1 MSWDD
6 GLVGPALQVAGNRNS
21 PLRIVAGPGTG
32 KTFALMRRATRLL
45 EEEADPRRILV
56 CTFTRTAADDISRE
70 ILSLGARGATNIV
83 AGTLHAFCFRF
94 LAGEDVFS
102 DTGRFPRSLLDYEN
116 RFMLED
122 LKQQG
127 LGGIRECRK
136 RLDAFNAAWARLQSE
151 EPGWPQDA
159 NDRRFHHIL
168 TDWLVFHR
176 CMLVGELIPEAYHYL
191 RNNPTCPE
199 RTAFDHVLVDEYQD
213 LNKAEQTILDLLA
226 DNGTLTVVGDED
238 QSIYSFK
245 HAHPEGIAEFPQ
257 YHNNTYDETLLECRR
272 CPQLVVDIANDLISN
287 NLSRSPRTLT
297 CLDGNPQ
304 GEVHIVQWNSLQ
316 EEAEG
321 IAQFVKDR
329 VNSGQVDPGK
339 VLILAPRRQLGYAV
353 RDALNVLGTSSHSFF
368 KEEVFDGMPQNLQ
381 ESMAQQAFT
390 LLTLLAN
397 SEDIVALRCWCG
409 YGSNSLRSG
418 AWSRIRNYC
427 GTNDLSPKQVLERL
441 STNSLRI
448 ANTNQIIERFR
459 ELQSQLQQ
467 LQGLQG
473 QELIDSIFPEE
484 DWASNLREYAQV
496 DEEDDCDAQTLLE
509 RLKTKI
515 IQPELP
521 TDVEYVRVMSL
532 HKSKGLTADMVIVL
546 GCIAGMIP
554 GIIPQD
560 ANPSE
565 QQRFI
570 EEQRRLFFVAL
581 TRTRQTLVLSNV
593 SSLPRDIAHRMRVP
607 VRGSDATYARTRASM
622 FISEL
627 GSSAPQPVDGQSF
640 LDVLSGG

>member
-1 MSWDD
+1 M
-6 GLVGPALQVAGNRNS
+6 
-21 PLRIVAGPGTG
+21 
-32 KTFALMRRATRLL
+32 
-45 EEEADPRRILV
+45 
-56 CTFTRTAADDISRE
+56 
-70 ILSLGARGATNIV
+70 
-83 AGTLHAFCFRF
+83 
-94 LAGEDVFS
+94 
-102 DTGRFPRSLLDYEN
+102 
-116 RFMLED
+116 
-122 LKQQG
+122 
-127 LGGIRECRK
+127 
-136 RLDAFNAAWARLQSE
+136 
-151 EPGWPQDA
+151 
-159 NDRRFHHIL
+159 
-168 TDWLVFHR
+168 
-176 CMLVGELIPEAYHYL
+176 
-191 RNNPTCPE
+191 
-199 RTAFDHVLVDEYQD
+199 
-213 LNKAEQTILDLLA
+213 
-226 DNGTLTVVGDED
+226 
-238 QSIYSFK
+238 
-245 HAHPEGIAEFPQ
+245 
-257 YHNNTYDETLLECRR
+257 
-272 CPQLVVDIANDLISN
+272 
-287 NLSRSPRTLT
+287 
-297 CLDGNPQ
+297 
-304 GEVHIVQWNSLQ
+304 
-316 EEAEG
+316 
-321 IAQFVKDR
+321 
-329 VNSGQVDPGK
+329 
-339 VLILAPRRQLGYAV
+339 
-353 RDALNVLGTSSHSFF
+353 
-368 KEEVFDGMPQNLQ
+368 
-381 ESMAQQAFT
+381 
-390 LLTLLAN
+390 
-397 SEDIVALRCWCG
+397 
-409 YGSNSLRSG
+409 
-418 AWSRIRNYC
+418 
-427 GTNDLSPKQVLERL
+427 SPKQVLERL

>member
-1 MSWDD
+1 MPWND
-6 GLVGPALQVAGNRNS
+6 GLIGPALRVAANRNS
-21 PLRIVAGPGTG
+21 PLRVVAGPGTG
-32 KTFALMRRATRLL
+32 KTFALMRRAARLI
-45 EEEADPRRILV
+45 EEGTNPRRILV
-56 CTFTRTAADDISRE
+56 CTFTRTAADDLSRE
-70 ILSLGARGATNIV
+70 ILNLGVTGANNIV

-94 LAGEDVFS
+94 LAREDAFS
-102 DTGRFPRSLLDYEN
+102 DTGRFPRPLLDFET

-151 EPGWPQDA
+151 EPGWPQEIS
-159 NDRRFHHIL
+159 DRRFHQIL
-168 TDWLVFHR
+168 VNWLVFHR

-199 RTAFDHVLVDEYQD
+199 RVTFDHVLVDEYQD
-213 LNKAEQTILDLLA
+213 LNKAEQTILDLLSG
-226 DNGTLTVVGDED
+226 NGTLTVVGDED

-245 HAHPEGIAEFPQ
+245 YAHPEGIAEFSQ
-257 YHNNTYDETLLECRR
+257 YHNNTFDETLLECRR
-272 CPQLVVDIANDLISN
+272 CPQLVVDIANDLISH

-297 CLDGNPQ
+297 CLDENPE
-304 GEVHIVQWNSLQ
+304 GEVYIVQWNSLQ
-316 EEAEG
+316 EEANG
-321 IAQFVKDR
+321 IAQFVNNR

-353 RDALNVLGTSSHSFF
+353 RDALNDLGTHSHSFF
-368 KEEVFDGMPQNLQ
+368 NEEVFDGMPQNLQ
-381 ESMAQQAFT
+381 ESMTQQAFT

-397 SEDIVALRCWCG
+397 PEDIVALRCWCG
-409 YGSNSLRSG
+409 YGSNTLRSG
-418 AWSRIRNYC
+418 SWSRIHNYC
-427 GTNDLSPKQVLERL
+427 VTNDLSPKQVLEQL

-448 ANTNQIIERFR
+448 ANTNQIIMRFR
-459 ELQSQLQQ
+459 DLQNQLQQ
-467 LQGLQG
+467 LQNLQG

-484 DWASNLREYAQV
+484 DWASKLRGYAQI
-496 DEEDDCDAQTLLE
+496 DEEDTCDAQALLE

-532 HKSKGLTADMVIVL
+532 HKSKGLTGDMVIVL
-546 GCIAGMIP
+546 GCIAGMIR
-554 GIIPQD
+554 GVIPQD
-560 ANPSE
+560 VNPAD

-581 TRTRQTLVLSNV
+581 TRTRQTLILSGV
-593 SSLPRDIAHRMRVP
+593 SSLPRDMAHRMRVP
-607 VRGSDATYARTRASM
+607 VRGGDATYARTRASM
-622 FISEL
+622 FISEIE
-627 GSSAPQPVDGQSF
+627 SSAPHPIDRQSF
-640 LDVLSGG
+640 LNTLSGE

>member
-6 GLVGPALQVAGNRNS
+6 GLIGPALQVAGNRNS

-32 KTFALMRRATRLL
+32 KTFALMRRATRLV
-45 EEEADPRRILV
+45 EEGADPRRTLV
-56 CTFTRTAADDISRE
+56 CTFTRTAADDLSRE
-70 ILSLGARGATNIV
+70 ISRLRVRGATNIV

-102 DTGRFPRSLLDYEN
+102 DTGRFPRPLLDYET

-127 LGGIRECRK
+127 LGGIRACRK

-151 EPGWPQDA
+151 EPGWPQGA
-159 NDRRFHHIL
+159 NDIRFHRIL

-191 RNNPTCPE
+191 RNNPNCPE

-213 LNKAEQTILDLLA
+213 LNKAEQKILDLLA
-226 DNGTLTVVGDED
+226 DNGTLTVIGDED

-245 HAHPEGIAEFPQ
+245 HAHPEGISEFSQ

-272 CPQLVVDIANDLISN
+272 CPQLVVNIANDLISH

-353 RDALNVLGTSSHSFF
+353 RDALNNLGTSSHSFF
-368 KEEVFDGMPQNLQ
+368 KEEVFELDLERVKALYIMRGYSDVKIDPQLDYNPDQ
-381 ESMAQQAFT
+381 KKMYIT
-390 LLTLLAN
+390 LLTDEGEQYKVGTIRILGNHLFTK
-397 SEDIVALRCWCG
+397 EDILKVLKMKEEDIFNQLSLEEDSASISSLYFDKG
-409 YGSNSLRSG
+409 YIFANISPRAIFNEKTEKIDITYNIAEGELAYIDKVIIKGNDKTKDVV
-418 AWSRIRNYC
+418 IR
-427 GTNDLSPKQVLERL
+427 
-441 STNSLRI
+441 
-448 ANTNQIIERFR
+448 R
-459 ELQSQLQQ
+459 ELRFAPGEPFDGKKLQRSKERIYNLGYAI
-467 LQGLQG
+467 LQ
-473 QELIDSIFPEE
+473 
-484 DWASNLREYAQV
+484 
-496 DEEDDCDAQTLLE
+496 
-509 RLKTKI
+509 
-515 IQPELP
+515 
-521 TDVEYVRVMSL
+521 
-532 HKSKGLTADMVIVL
+532 
-546 GCIAGMIP
+546 
-554 GIIPQD
+554 
-560 ANPSE
+560 
-565 QQRFI
+565 
-570 EEQRRLFFVAL
+570 
-581 TRTRQTLVLSNV
+581 
-593 SSLPRDIAHRMRVP
+593 
-607 VRGSDATYARTRASM
+607 
-622 FISEL
+622 
-627 GSSAPQPVDGQSF
+627 
-640 LDVLSGG
+640 

>member
-21 PLRIVAGPGTG
+21 PLRVVAGPGTG
-32 KTFALMRRATRLL
+32 KTFAIMRRVTRLL
-45 EEEADPRRILV
+45 EEGVNPRRILV
-56 CTFTRTAADDISRE
+56 CTFTRTAANDLSRE
-70 ILSLGARGATNIV
+70 ILSLGVRGATNIV

-94 LAGEDVFS
+94 LAREDVFS
-102 DTGRFPRSLLDYEN
+102 DTGRFPRPLLEYET

-127 LGGIRECRK
+127 LGGIRECKK

-151 EPGWPQDA
+151 EPGWPQDG
-159 NDRRFHHIL
+159 NDRRFHQTL

-176 CMLVGELIPEAYHYL
+176 CMLVGELIPEAYNYL
-191 RNNPTCPE
+191 RYNPTCPE
-199 RTAFDHVLVDEYQD
+199 RTTFDHVLVDEYQD

-226 DNGTLTVVGDED
+226 DNGAVTVVGDED

-245 HAHPEGIAEFPQ
+245 HAHPEGISEFDQ
-257 YHNNTYDETLLECRR
+257 CHNHTCDEELLECRR
-272 CPQLVVDIANDLISN
+272 CPQLVVDIANDLISHN
-287 NLSRSPRTLT
+287 ISRSPRTLT
-297 CLDGNPQ
+297 YLDGNPQ

-321 IAQFVKDR
+321 IGQFVNDR
-329 VNSGQVDPGK
+329 VNSVQVDPGK

-353 RDALNVLGTSSHSFF
+353 RDALNNLGTRSHSFF
-368 KEEVFDGMPQNLQ
+368 NEEVFDGTPQKLQ
-381 ESMAQQAFT
+381 ESMTKQAFT

-397 SEDIVALRCWCG
+397 TEDIVALRCWCG

-418 AWSRIRNYC
+418 VWSRIRNYC
-427 GTNDLSPKQVLERL
+427 GTSDLSPKQVLERL
-441 STNSLRI
+441 SANSLRI
-448 ANTNQIIERFR
+448 SNTNQIIERFR

-467 LQGLQG
+467 LQDLQG
-473 QELIDSIFPEE
+473 QELIDSIFPAE
-484 DWASNLREYAQV
+484 DWASKLREYAQI
-496 DEEDDCDAQTLLE
+496 DEEDDCNAQTLLE

-560 ANPSE
+560 ANPTE

-581 TRTRQTLVLSNV
+581 TRTSKTLVLSSV
-593 SSLPRDIAHRMRVP
+593 STLPRDLAHKMRVP
-607 VRGSDATYARTRASM
+607 VRGGDATHANTRASM
-622 FISEL
+622 FLSEL
-627 GSSAPQPVDGQSF
+627 GHSAPQPLTGNQF
-640 LDVLSGG
+640 IQQLGI